1 MKKQRYEVMPVSASC
16 GHEFN
21 ATVIDTHKTSY
32 EKDICECFDLKDAE
46 FIANALNA
54 QQVKTVTIPA
64 REHNELSYAATLL
77 QALRDGGVEDWEGWE
92 SAVETAEENHDGEIP
107 HE

>member
-1 MKKQRYEVMPVSASC
+1 MEKQRYEVMPCSASC

-46 FIANALNA
+46 FIAMALNRDNRIREYA
-54 QQVKTVTIPA
+54 AKAFGVKTKVD
-64 REHNELSYAATLL
+64 EH
-77 QALRDGGVEDWEGWE
+77 
-92 SAVETAEENHDGEIP
+92 ENKG
-107 HE
+107 